1 MKNKPEAVETEAE
14 ELLFYSDRERDE
26 ALGTIGHLRID
37 FGRSGE
43 EFNCTWFD
51 HANSGENDSYFKES
65 FDMFIDDLSTGVLKS
80 RAEMR
85 KFCYGKDE
93 CRNSHSYTEDCW
105 GFRVLSDR
113 YAYYI
118 RCTPGAGDYECYI
131 YAYDKI
137 HLMEFLAKEKK
148 LPEHCYSRLAS
159 TGEPILI
166 RYAEKGYYPI
176 TLPEG
181 STVEGMNES
190 IGVTE
195 AQRMAMEAGSM
206 FGWRVP
212 GADPRNYEAKEQS
225 KMKIAIYQINSD
237 GDSER
242 IAFVGLNSLERYRGN
257 KDICPEIYDKVYE
270 AEVDGTSLEDVY
282 EKFNIDKPDDY
293 KARSL
298 SVSDVVEV
306 IESDSVEPGFYF
318 CDSIGFE
325 KIDFDPDKAEV
336 VKNETIRVLIVEP
349 EKKPYV
355 KEIDSGV
362 ESFQREVDGDIKAIY
377 PSETDPVAYICNE
390 ESKLEGLP
398 LNRAIR
404 NDDGEIIDIVAGT
417 FLVVGLGESNFC
429 SLNDAMLKKY
439 MEKLK
444 NPEMILRING
454 KIHVLPIPEAPKPIE
469 KYGEER

>member
-1 MKNKPEAVETEAE
+1 
-14 ELLFYSDRERDE
+14 
-26 ALGTIGHLRID
+26 
-37 FGRSGE
+37 
-43 EFNCTWFD
+43 
-51 HANSGENDSYFKES
+51 
-65 FDMFIDDLSTGVLKS
+65 
-80 RAEMR
+80 
-85 KFCYGKDE
+85 
-93 CRNSHSYTEDCW
+93 
-105 GFRVLSDR
+105 
-113 YAYYI
+113 
-118 RCTPGAGDYECYI
+118 
-131 YAYDKI
+131 
-137 HLMEFLAKEKK
+137 
-148 LPEHCYSRLAS
+148 
-159 TGEPILI
+159 
-166 RYAEKGYYPI
+166 
-176 TLPEG
+176 
-181 STVEGMNES
+181 
-190 IGVTE
+190 
-195 AQRMAMEAGSM
+195 MEAGSM

-237 GDSER
+237 RDNER
-242 IAFVGLNSLERYRGN
+242 IAFVGLNSLERYRGS

-362 ESFQREVDGDIKAIY
+362 ESLQREVDGDIKATY

-417 FLVVGLGESNFC
+417 FIVVGLGESNFC

-469 KYGEER
+469 KRGEER

>member
-14 ELLFYSDRERDE
+14 ELLFYSDKERDA

-37 FGRSGE
+37 LGRSGE

-51 HANSGENDSYFKES
+51 HANSEKNDSYFKER
-65 FDMFIDDLSTGVLKS
+65 FDMFIDDLRTGVLKS

-85 KFCYGKDE
+85 KFCYEKDE

-118 RCTPGAGDYECYI
+118 RCTPGVGDYECYI

-137 HLMEFLAKEKK
+137 HLMEFLAEEKK
-148 LPEHCYSRLAS
+148 LPEHCYSKLAS

-176 TLPEG
+176 TLPEE

-195 AQRMAMEAGSM
+195 AQRMAMETGSM

-212 GADPRNYEAKEQS
+212 GADPKNYENKNKED
-225 KMKIAIYQINSD
+225 KYM
-237 GDSER
+237 E
-242 IAFVGLNSLERYRGN
+242 N
-257 KDICPEIYDKVYE
+257 KNM
-270 AEVDGTSLEDVY
+270 L
-282 EKFNIDKPDDY
+282 
-293 KARSL
+293 
-298 SVSDVVEV
+298 
-306 IESDSVEPGFYF
+306 
-318 CDSIGFE
+318 
-325 KIDFDPDKAEV
+325 
-336 VKNETIRVLIVEP
+336 RVLIIEP
-349 EKKPYV
+349 EKKPYI

-362 ESFQREVDGDIKAIY
+362 ESLQREVDGDIKATY

-398 LNRAIR
+398 LNRAMR
-404 NDDGEIIDIVAGT
+404 NDDGEIIDIIAGT

-469 KYGEER
+469 KHGEER

>member
-26 ALGTIGHLRID
+26 ALGTIGHLHID
-37 FGRSGE
+37 FGKSGE

-51 HANSGENDSYFKES
+51 HANSEKNDSHFKES
-65 FDMFIDDLSTGVLKS
+65 FDMFIDDLRTGVLKS

-159 TGEPILI
+159 TGEAILI

-212 GADPRNYEAKEQS
+212 GADPKNYENKNKED
-225 KMKIAIYQINSD
+225 KYM
-237 GDSER
+237 E
-242 IAFVGLNSLERYRGN
+242 N
-257 KDICPEIYDKVYE
+257 KNM
-270 AEVDGTSLEDVY
+270 L
-282 EKFNIDKPDDY
+282 
-293 KARSL
+293 
-298 SVSDVVEV
+298 
-306 IESDSVEPGFYF
+306 
-318 CDSIGFE
+318 
-325 KIDFDPDKAEV
+325 
-336 VKNETIRVLIVEP
+336 RVLIIEP

-355 KEIDSGV
+355 KEIGSDL
-362 ESFQREVDGDIKAIY
+362 ESLQHEVDGDIEAFY
-377 PSETDPVAYICNE
+377 PTEDEVAFIVNE
-390 ESKLEGLP
+390 EGKINGLP

-404 NDDGEIIDIVAGT
+404 NDDGVIIDIAAGNLLIT
-417 FLVVGLGESNFC
+417 GLGESDFA
-429 SLNDAMLKKY
+429 SLDEERIKKY
-439 MEKLK
+439 SERFRT
-444 NPEMILRING
+444 PEMFLRVNG
-454 KIHVLPIPEAPKPIE
+454 QLHVLPMPEPKPRR
-469 KYGEER
+469 KHGEER

>member
-1 MKNKPEAVETEAE
+1 
-14 ELLFYSDRERDE
+14 
-26 ALGTIGHLRID
+26 
-37 FGRSGE
+37 
-43 EFNCTWFD
+43 
-51 HANSGENDSYFKES
+51 
-65 FDMFIDDLSTGVLKS
+65 
-80 RAEMR
+80 
-85 KFCYGKDE
+85 
-93 CRNSHSYTEDCW
+93 
-105 GFRVLSDR
+105 
-113 YAYYI
+113 
-118 RCTPGAGDYECYI
+118 
-131 YAYDKI
+131 
-137 HLMEFLAKEKK
+137 
-148 LPEHCYSRLAS
+148 
-159 TGEPILI
+159 
-166 RYAEKGYYPI
+166 
-176 TLPEG
+176 
-181 STVEGMNES
+181 
-190 IGVTE
+190 
-195 AQRMAMEAGSM
+195 
-206 FGWRVP
+206 
-212 GADPRNYEAKEQS
+212 
-225 KMKIAIYQINSD
+225 MKIAIYQINSD
-237 GDSER
+237 RDGER
-242 IAFVGLNSLERYRGN
+242 IAFVGLNGLERRRGN
-257 KDICPEIYDKVYE
+257 KDIYPEIYDKVYE

-325 KIDFDPDKAEV
+325 KIDFDPDKAET
-336 VKNETIRVLIVEP
+336 VKNETIKVLMIEP

-355 KEIDSGV
+355 KEIGSDL
-362 ESFQREVDGDIKAIY
+362 ESLQREVDGDINATY

-417 FLVVGLGESNFC
+417 FIVVGLGESNFC

-469 KYGEER
+469 KRGEER

>member
-14 ELLFYSDRERDE
+14 ELLFYSDRERDA

-51 HANSGENDSYFKES
+51 HANSEKNDSYFKES
-65 FDMFIDDLSTGVLKS
+65 FDMFIDDLRTGVLKS

-93 CRNSHSYTEDCW
+93 CRNGHSYTKDCW

-176 TLPEG
+176 TLPEE

-212 GADPRNYEAKEQS
+212 GADPKNYENKNKED
-225 KMKIAIYQINSD
+225 KYM
-237 GDSER
+237 E
-242 IAFVGLNSLERYRGN
+242 N
-257 KDICPEIYDKVYE
+257 KNM
-270 AEVDGTSLEDVY
+270 L
-282 EKFNIDKPDDY
+282 
-293 KARSL
+293 
-298 SVSDVVEV
+298 
-306 IESDSVEPGFYF
+306 
-318 CDSIGFE
+318 
-325 KIDFDPDKAEV
+325 
-336 VKNETIRVLIVEP
+336 RVLIIEP

-355 KEIDSGV
+355 KEIGSDL
-362 ESFQREVDGDIKAIY
+362 ESLQHEVDGDIEAFY
-377 PSETDPVAYICNE
+377 PTEDEVAFIVNE
-390 ESKLEGLP
+390 EGKINGLP

-404 NDDGEIIDIVAGT
+404 NDDGVIIDIAAGNLMIT
-417 FLVVGLGESNFC
+417 GLGESDFA
-429 SLNDAMLKKY
+429 SLDEERIKKY
-439 MEKLK
+439 SERFRT
-444 NPEMILRING
+444 PEMFLRVNG
-454 KIHVLPIPEAPKPIE
+454 QLHVFPMPEPKPRE
-469 KYGEER
+469 KHGEER

>member
-14 ELLFYSDRERDE
+14 ELLFYSDKERDA

-65 FDMFIDDLSTGVLKS
+65 FDIFIDDLRTGVLKS

-190 IGVTE
+190 IGVSE

-237 GDSER
+237 RDSER
-242 IAFVGLNSLERYRGN
+242 IAFVGLNSMERRRGS

-270 AEVDGTSLEDVY
+270 AEVGCMSLEEVY

-293 KARSL
+293 KARTL

-362 ESFQREVDGDIKAIY
+362 ESLQREVDGDIKATY
-377 PSETDPVAYICNE
+377 PSEIDPVAYICNE

-417 FLVVGLGESNFC
+417 FIVVGLGESNFC
-429 SLNDAMLKKY
+429 SLNEAMLKKY

-444 NPEMILRING
+444 NPEMILRVNG

-469 KYGEER
+469 KHGEER